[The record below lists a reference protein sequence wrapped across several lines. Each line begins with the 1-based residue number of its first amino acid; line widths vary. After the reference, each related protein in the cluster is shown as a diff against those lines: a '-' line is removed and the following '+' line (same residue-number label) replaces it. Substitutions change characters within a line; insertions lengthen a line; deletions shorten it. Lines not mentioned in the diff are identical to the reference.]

1 MGRHS
6 GQEVLPAWFCWQG
19 RGVQGGIHG
28 KVPSL
33 TDLPDGDPKWSVD
46 FRRIYATVL
55 EDWLGLSAEPSLGG
69 RFERLPLIH

>member
-1 MGRHS
+1 
-6 GQEVLPAWFCWQG
+6 
-19 RGVQGGIHG
+19 VQGGIHG